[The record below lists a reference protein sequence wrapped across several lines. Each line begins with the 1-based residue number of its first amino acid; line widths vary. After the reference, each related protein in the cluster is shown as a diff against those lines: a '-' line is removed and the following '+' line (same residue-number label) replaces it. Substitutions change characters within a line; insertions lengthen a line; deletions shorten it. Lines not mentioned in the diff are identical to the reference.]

1 MDSGEKKPVALKIWW
16 RLRKGSVLNINTTGY
31 VDVCVCLCVRILAPV
46 WSPLLHSG
54 NYLYQGLDGGER
66 GREKDGRREKK
77 KKVSAEEG
85 GDSGFVQRT
94 EKWEKKE
101 RGVKRLRS
109 QLQWVFCFAIK
120 EGLHTLNMSQ
130 RTAPQILARSQ
141 VQQKQLFPGQ
151 RRINSTMN
159 RWSPGWM

>member
-16 RLRKGSVLNINTTGY
+16 RLRKGSTLNINTTGY
-31 VDVCVCLCVRILAPV
+31 VDVRVCLCVWILAPV

-66 GREKDGRREKK
+66 GREKDGRRKK
-77 KKVSAEEG
+77 KKSERWG
-85 GDSGFVQRT
+85 RRRQRIHT
-94 EKWEKKE
+94 EDREVREKGE
-101 RGVKRLRS
+101 RGKEIEVSTALSVLLCYK
-109 QLQWVFCFAIK
+109 K

-141 VQQKQLFPGQ
+141 VQQ
-151 RRINSTMN
+151 NSYFQEN
-159 RWSPGWM
+159 QQHYE